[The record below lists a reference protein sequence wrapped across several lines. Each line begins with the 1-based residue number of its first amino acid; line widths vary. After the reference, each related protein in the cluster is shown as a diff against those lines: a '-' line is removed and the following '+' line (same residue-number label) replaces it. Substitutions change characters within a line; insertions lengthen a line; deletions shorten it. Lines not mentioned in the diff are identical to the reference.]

1 MGINTTYTAGTSN
14 QYISMYLYVEE
25 SSYDVS
31 SNTSEVIWEIGVRK
45 SAASTASTWGNW
57 SWTVSVNG
65 AGGSGSL
72 SGTVAPG
79 GSLKFTSGSTTVTHN
94 SDGTKTINC
103 DAVIGGKESGELGVR
118 TFQLTTIPRVSVPTL
133 TAGTAQFGGSI
144 GVMTNR
150 KSESFSH
157 RLYYSLNGGAE
168 VGITDG
174 ILDGYTWNIPKDLMN
189 QIPSATSASITLRLY
204 TFSGGVNLG
213 SNTVSFTATVPADV
227 KPTISNAA
235 WAAIAYDNSGTAA
248 SGIAAAVQGYSKAK
262 VTFDKSKLN
271 FPYSASLKSFSI
283 SYGGS
288 SWSRTSNGTLSTGVL
303 GSAGT
308 ASVTCTVTDTRGR
321 TASASRTLSVNG
333 YSKPTLKSV
342 TIARA
347 TEGGDE
353 SSSGTYLLLKATAQV
368 ASIKPGG
375 TELNPTAV
383 FRGEYKVTTA
393 GTYVTGP
400 DLVSGEQTVYA
411 ASLDVTKSY
420 TARIVLQD
428 TLGNQTSAA
437 VIIPTDAIT
446 FFLKDGGKAVSFGKY
461 AEADEVVESAW
472 TMKAP
477 DFEVGKVDGGIWLT
491 GSDGVQYRMHAN
503 GGALYLHRYL
513 NGEVKEETFHAT
525 ASELSTSRALS
536 TGGKLSAKAFTLN
549 GNAVN
554 DVIVAQGRSGR
565 WYYWKWASKL
575 AICVHD
581 SIFTDNFGGTT
592 WGTMYD
598 SPEIIFDAY
607 PFAFASAPAVFA
619 GRTGADSSDYNTRY
633 VWLAMTGGT
642 TTNPPKFDMVRAT
655 NVVIGHPQLSMT
667 AIGRWA

>member
-1 MGINTTYTAGTSN
+1 MGTNTTYTAGTSN

-45 SAASTASTWGNW
+45 SSASTASTWGNW

-94 SDGTKTINC
+94 SDGSKTINC
-103 DAVIGGKESGELGVR
+103 DAVIGGKESGQLGVR

-157 RLYYSLNGGAE
+157 HLYYSLNGGAE
-168 VGITDG
+168 VGISDG

-235 WAAIAYDNSGTAA
+235 WAVITYDNSGTAA

-262 VTFDKSKLN
+262 VTFDKSKLA
-271 FPYSASLKSFSI
+271 FPYSAALKSFSI
-283 SYGGS
+283 SYNGS
-288 SWSRTSNGTLSTGVL
+288 SWSRTSNGELSTGVL
-303 GSAGT
+303 GSAGA

-321 TASASRTLSVNG
+321 TASASRTLSVNA
-333 YSKPTLKSV
+333 YSKPTLKNV

-368 ASIKPGG
+368 ASIQPGD

-393 GTYVTGP
+393 STYVTGP

-428 TLGNQTSAA
+428 TLGNQTSAT
-437 VIIPTDAIT
+437 VIIPTDTIT
-446 FFLKDGGKAVSFGKY
+446 FFLKDGGKAASFGKY
-461 AEADEVVESAW
+461 AENDEVVESAW

-477 DFEVGKVDGGIWLT
+477 DFEVGKTDGSLWLNAS
-491 GSDGVQYRMHAN
+491 SDSAEKYYRMHADSSNQMYIHQYTGKETADREVLHFGSGGVGHLKN
-503 GGALYLHRYL
+503 GLILGGHSSVVGTVTGVAEASKSVSSGVITDMTNMTL
-513 NGEVKEETFHAT
+513 NVGTWVV
-525 ASELSTSRALS
+525 
-536 TGGKLSAKAFTLN
+536 TGGIRFEGNFVSGSNIAVNISSMARDATFDSTNSIRDGHSASTVVVRLTVVVNPSASTTYHLNCLHNCGSAKTVYYHMR
-549 GNAVN
+549 AVR
-554 DVIVAQGRSGR
+554 IA
-565 WYYWKWASKL
+565 
-575 AICVHD
+575 
-581 SIFTDNFGGTT
+581 
-592 WGTMYD
+592 
-598 SPEIIFDAY
+598 
-607 PFAFASAPAVFA
+607 
-619 GRTGADSSDYNTRY
+619 
-633 VWLAMTGGT
+633 
-642 TTNPPKFDMVRAT
+642 
-655 NVVIGHPQLSMT
+655 
-667 AIGRWA
+667 